1 MIESD
6 GEGRVDQDIKA
17 PELNT
22 RESLIDAIRASGVVG
37 LGGAGFP
44 TYVKMN
50 VEPSRIEALII
61 NGAECEPYITSDSY
75 TMVNRHE
82 DMAFAIQKLQ
92 EILGIQRIIIGIE
105 ANKKKCDRFHKK
117 ARNAR
122 SSY

>member
-75 TMVNRHE
+75 TMFNRHE

-105 ANKKKCDRFHKK
+105 ANKKM
-117 ARNAR
+117 R
-122 SSY
+122 SLP